1 MLTVTERAKETLAR
15 LKATAENGNGA
26 DAGLRLLFGTGPT
39 EFGLQLDREK
49 PGDQVVEHAG
59 AKVLLVDEALADA
72 LADATIDV
80 ERGDGEPGDAEPGDA
95 ASGDGVGDLVITR
108 PRSRAARNELT

>member
-1 MLTVTERAKETLAR
+1 MLTVTERAKETLAG

-26 DAGLRLLFGTGPT
+26 DAGLRLFFGTAPT
-39 EFGLQLDREK
+39 EFGLKLDREK

-59 AKVLLVDEALADA
+59 ATVLLVDEALADA

-80 ERGDGEPGDAEPGDA
+80 EAGDSERGDAT
-95 ASGDGVGDLVITR
+95 SGDGVDLVITR
-108 PRSRAARNELT
+108 PRSRAAQNGLT

>member
-1 MLTVTERAKETLAR
+1 
-15 LKATAENGNGA
+15 
-26 DAGLRLLFGTGPT
+26 
-39 EFGLQLDREK
+39 
-49 PGDQVVEHAG
+49 
-59 AKVLLVDEALADA
+59 
-72 LADATIDV
+72 V

>member
-15 LKATAENGNGA
+15 LKTAAENGNGT
-26 DAGLRLLFGTGPT
+26 DAGLRLFFGTAPT
-39 EFGLQLDREK
+39 EFGLELDREK

-59 AKVLLVDEALADA
+59 ATVLLVDEALADA

-80 ERGDGEPGDAEPGDA
+80 EAGAAERGDAT
-95 ASGDGVGDLVITR
+95 SGDELVITR
-108 PRSRAARNELT
+108 PRSRAAPGGLT